1 MKIVKSPFTHK
12 IDCYC
17 SCKLHYK
24 DSDVIVKIND
34 DEKRAIIILAA
45 NIPLLECLKKERQ
58 YSTKDKELLEHPS
71 VCLII
76 YYKYVNHYVKC
87 PFCGSEVQI
96 RPVDKDKHD
105 IWWEAVITKMTLN
118 VGTCEP
124 QNLYIWYNRRIQW
137 LVDEGL
143 LPKDFLKNNAK

>member
-24 DSDVIVKIND
+24 DSDVIAKINS
-34 DEKRAIIILAA
+34 DEKHASIVLAT
-45 NIPLLECLKKERQ
+45 NEPLWERLKEEFKFYGTETAMLKE
-58 YSTKDKELLEHPS
+58 SDAVLH
-71 VCLII
+71 I

-105 IWWEAVITKMTLN
+105 IWWEAIITKLTLA
-118 VGTCEP
+118 VRGRDP
-124 QNLYIWYNRRIQW
+124 QTLYMWYHTRIQW

-143 LPKDFLKNNAK
+143 LSKDFLKNNT